1 MKTTLR
7 LYGIVLALLLVI
19 LLSAAPAQQKGKGK
33 AGFGGFAGG
42 AFGGNSLVM
51 LAGNEAVQKDVG
63 VNGDVAEKLNSL
75 RDDLNAAR
83 QKEYQTSGIN
93 PQDFQNL
100 TQEQRQKM
108 NQIGNK
114 LNEEFDPKVKTLLS
128 ADQVKR
134 LQEIRLLAAWQNQGS
149 PALLLADVA
158 SELKLSDE
166 QRQKLNAL
174 TMEYTQKQ
182 RELFAGGFDQA
193 AAAKMRE
200 ERTAK
205 ALDVLTAEQKEKLTS
220 LKGKPFDVSQLGGG
234 FGGRR
239 GKGN

>member
-1 MKTTLR
+1 MKTAMRFLS
-7 LYGIVLALLLVI
+7 GFIVLMSVLV
-19 LLSAAPAQQKGKGK
+19 LAVPADAQQKGKGRG
-33 AGFGGFAGG
+33 GFGGFTGG
-42 AFGGNSLVM
+42 MFGGNSLVA
-51 LAGNEAVQKDVG
+51 LAGNEAVQKDLG
-63 VNGDVAEKLNSL
+63 VNDDLKEKLNSL
-75 RDDLNAAR
+75 RDEINAAL
-83 QKEYQTSGIN
+83 QKEYQTASIN

-114 LNEEFDPKVKTLLS
+114 LNDEFDPKVNALLS
-128 ADQVKR
+128 ADQLKR
-134 LQEIRLLAAWQNQGS
+134 LQEIRLQAAWQNQGP
-149 PALLLADVA
+149 PALLLPDVA
-158 SELKLSDE
+158 SELKLTDE

-200 ERTAK
+200 ERTSK
-205 ALDVLTAEQKEKLTS
+205 ALEVLTAEQKEKLNS
-220 LKGKPFDVSQLGGG
+220 LKGKPFDVSQLGG

>member
-1 MKTTLR
+1 MKTSLR
-7 LYGIVLALLLVI
+7 TCTGFFVLILIVL
-19 LLSAAPAQQKGKGK
+19 LSSASAQQKGKGRG
-33 AGFGGFAGG
+33 GFGGFGG
-42 AFGGNSLVM
+42 GTFGGNNLAT
-51 LAGNEAVQKDVG
+51 LAGNEAVQKDLG
-63 VNGDVAEKLNSL
+63 VSGDLKEKLNSL
-75 RDDLNAAR
+75 RDDLTAAR
-83 QKEYQTSGIN
+83 QKEYQTASIN

-114 LNEEFDPKVKTLLS
+114 LNDEFDPKVKALLS

-134 LQEIRLLAAWQNQGS
+134 LNQIRLQAAWQNQGP

-174 TMEYTQKQ
+174 TMEYAQKQ
-182 RELFAGGFDQA
+182 RELFTGGFNQE

-200 ERTAK
+200 ERTSK
-205 ALDVLTAEQKEKLTS
+205 ALDVLTAEQKEKLNS
-220 LKGKPFDVSQLGGG
+220 LKGNSFDVSQLGGG

>member
-1 MKTTLR
+1 MKTSIRTFAAFL
-7 LYGIVLALLLVI
+7 VLILVI
-19 LLSAAPAQQKGKGK
+19 LLSAANAQQKGKGK
-33 AGFGGFAGG
+33 GGGGGFGGGM
-42 AFGGNSLVM
+42 FGGTNLVT
-51 LAGNEAVQKDVG
+51 LAGNESVQKELG
-63 VNGDVAEKLNSL
+63 VSGDLKDKLNSL

-83 QKEYQTSGIN
+83 QKEYQTASIN
-93 PQDFQNL
+93 PQDFRNL

-114 LNEEFDPKVKTLLS
+114 LNDEFDPKVKALLS

-134 LQEIRLLAAWQNQGS
+134 LQQIQLQAAWQNQGP
-149 PALLLADVA
+149 PALLQADVA

-200 ERTAK
+200 ERTSK
-205 ALDVLTAEQKEKLTS
+205 AMEVLTAEQKEKLNS
-220 LKGKPFDVSQLGGG
+220 LKGKQFDVSQLFGG